1 MDFLSLIILI
11 SILAKI
17 FKKNSP
23 EKYEET
29 IRKAKDIGGEVV
41 GELRGNVQSR
51 RMMAEQQK
59 KKYEEKMREYE
70 QMAQRQTQRSTYE
83 VPKQE
88 VKKTTILDRAKENT
102 DAQKE
107 DLTLRSLEESHGH
120 SAHVAPGAVDHVMVT
135 GETKL
140 CYSEHASSFCP
151 TCCYREVPRVHQKQA
166 QPPEVLGLR
175 FQISSFYSSSQH
187 SRSKP

>member
-83 VPKQE
+83 MPKQE
-88 VKKTTILDRAKENT
+88 EKKTSILDRAKENT

-120 SAHVAPGAVDHVMVT
+120 SAHVAPAVHHHPEDEMPENLMGTVEDLMVKGYEGNLCFERDFV
-135 GETKL
+135 GEGTDMIARF
-140 CYSEHASSFCP
+140 S
-151 TCCYREVPRVHQKQA
+151 
-166 QPPEVLGLR
+166 LGGS
-175 FQISSFYSSSQH
+175 IANES
-187 SRSKP
+187 